1 MGKTDP
7 QVQATREANAAN
19 IQMNDATNK
28 TNYEIA
34 QMSNE
39 WNERMLDKQIAYN
52 REAFDAEVA
61 NQWKM
66 FEAENEYNSASA
78 QRQRLEEAGLNPYVM
93 MDGGNAGTASGSA
106 SPQMA
111 GISPPTAVTP
121 TMNPGHVDPAV
132 PMTSR
137 LQKILAVTDTAQG
150 IVDTI
155 AETKSKM
162 AGTEQIHIE
171 NKYRASKLASEIAA
185 NLANAKTGEERAFQL
200 KLLNS
205 VFEENN
211 ALDQDM
217 KRQDIAMR
225 RAQVQGQAIRNLLDW
240 KDLQNYDQRF
250 QLEIQGM
257 VADIAWKKSQKRLTD
272 EQVKTE
278 VEKQIDT
285 MYSHMLKGQDYQMRN
300 ENWNVEKQKLRA
312 EVLKAINNA
321 GPEGMQGIWNMGWNW
336 YQPNVNGRGFDI
348 SDYYE

>member
-1 MGKTDP
+1 MGRTDP

-28 TNYEIA
+28 TNFEIA

-171 NKYRASKLASEIAA
+171 NKYRASMLASEIAA

-205 VFEENN
+205 VFHENN

-225 RAQVQGQAIRNLLDW
+225 KAQIQGQAITNLMDW
-240 KDLQNYDQRF
+240 KDLQNYDRRF

-257 VADIAWKKSQKRLTD
+257 VADIAWKRAQERLTD

-278 VEKQIDT
+278 IEKQIDI
-285 MYSHMLKGQDYQMRN
+285 MYSHMLKGQDYQMRM
-300 ENWNVEKQKLRA
+300 ENWNVEKNKLKA
-312 EVLKAINNA
+312 EMLKAINNI
-321 GPEGMQGIWNMGWNW
+321 GPEGAHGFFNVFDGARRQWFGDDENLW
-336 YQPNVNGRGFDI
+336 YP
-348 SDYYE
+348 Y

>member
-1 MGKTDP
+1 MGRTDP

-28 TNYEIA
+28 TNMEIA

-93 MDGGNAGTASGSA
+93 MDGGNAGTASGSS

-121 TMNPGHVDPAV
+121 TMTPGHVDPAV

-150 IVDTI
+150 IVDTV
-155 AETKSKM
+155 ADTKAKI
-162 AGTEQIHIE
+162 AGTEQINIE

-185 NLANAKTGEERAFQL
+185 NIANAKTGEERAFQL

-205 VFEENN
+205 VFDENN
-211 ALDQDM
+211 KLDQDL
-217 KRQDIAMR
+217 KRQDIQMR
-225 RAQVQGQAIRNLLDW
+225 KYQIQGQAITNLMDF
-240 KDLQNYDQRF
+240 KDLQNYDRRF
-250 QLEIQGM
+250 QLEIQGV
-257 VADIAWKKSQKRLTD
+257 VADIAWKRAQGRLT
-272 EQVKTE
+272 EKQVETE
-278 VEKQIDT
+278 VERRIDVI
-285 MYSHMLKGQDYQMRN
+285 YDHMLKGQEYQMN
-300 ENWNVEKQKLRA
+300 MENWNVNKQKLRA
-312 EVLKAINNA
+312 ETLKAIRNT
-321 GPEGMQGIWNMGWNW
+321 GPEGMQGVFNW
-336 YQPNVNGRGFDI
+336 VNQFEIFNNEEEKYIFG
-348 SDYYE
+348 Y

>member
-1 MGKTDP
+1 MGRTDP

-28 TNYEIA
+28 TNFEIA

-93 MDGGNAGTASGSA
+93 MDGGNAGTASGSS

-121 TMNPGHVDPAV
+121 TMTPGHVDPAV

-155 AETKSKM
+155 ADTKAKI
-162 AGTEQIHIE
+162 AGTEQINIE
-171 NKYRASKLASEIAA
+171 NKYRAAKLASEIYS
-185 NLANAKTGEERAFQL
+185 NVENAKSSGERAFQL

-211 ALDQDM
+211 ALDQNM
-217 KRQDIAMR
+217 KRANIDMMR
-225 RAQVQGQAIRNLLDW
+225 SQVQGQAIKNLMGF
-240 KDLQNYDQRF
+240 KDLQNYDERY
-250 QLEIQGM
+250 QLEIQGI
-257 VADIAWKKSQKRLTD
+257 VADIAWKRSQRRLTD

-285 MYSHMLKGQDYQMRN
+285 MYSHMLKGQEYQMN
-300 ENWNVEKQKLRA
+300 MENWNVSKNKLKA
-312 EVLKAINNA
+312 EMLKAINNT
-321 GPEGMQGIWNMGWNW
+321 GPEGLQGGWNVLEGARRQWTGEDDNLW
-336 YQPNVNGRGFDI
+336 YP
-348 SDYYE
+348 Y

>member
-1 MGKTDP
+1 MGRTDP

-28 TNYEIA
+28 TNFEIA

-78 QRQRLEEAGLNPYVM
+78 QRQRFEEAGLNPYVM

-185 NLANAKTGEERAFQL
+185 NLADAKTGEERAFQL

-205 VFEENN
+205 VFHENN

-225 RAQVQGQAIRNLLDW
+225 KAQVQGQAITNLMDW
-240 KDLQNYDQRF
+240 KDFQNYDQRF

-257 VADIAWKKSQKRLTD
+257 VADIAWRKSMKNLTD

-278 VEKQIDT
+278 IEKQVDT
-285 MYSHMLKGQDYQMRN
+285 MYNHMLKGQDYQMRM
-300 ENWNVEKQKLRA
+300 ENWNVEKNKLKA
-312 EVLKAINNA
+312 EMLKAINNI
-321 GPEGMQGIWNMGWNW
+321 GPEGAHGFFNVFDGARRQWFGDDENLW
-336 YQPNVNGRGFDI
+336 YP
-348 SDYYE
+348 Y